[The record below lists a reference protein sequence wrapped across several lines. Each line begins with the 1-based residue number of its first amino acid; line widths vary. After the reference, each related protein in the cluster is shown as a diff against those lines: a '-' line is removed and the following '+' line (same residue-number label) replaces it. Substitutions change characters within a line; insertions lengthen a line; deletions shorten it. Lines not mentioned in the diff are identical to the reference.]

1 MCHLKAVGACLLLGL
16 CVELQAAKK
25 DFKGLFG
32 SYRREKFIEN
42 EARST
47 NFGMDLLLSTLVPIS
62 PVIKSQ
68 ETRGGE
74 IANLQFATFF
84 NLEAAFFFTLNY
96 HWEIVTSVGWYNYDT
111 RKENKRTD
119 PALPVF
125 HLFEMEAY
133 PIIAGIKYRLT
144 TDDIV
149 PYVGAGV
156 GFSYVRRKGFYDNG
170 AQFDQEFSNVVTGQI
185 LAGLE
190 FFFHPQVG
198 IRLEA
203 AAYYFRLNPRSFD
216 TGGVLEN
223 HPILLY
229 QANPWLVR
237 YASGIFLLF

>member
-1 MCHLKAVGACLLLGL
+1 MGLCLLLGL

-47 NFGMDLLLSTLVPIS
+47 NFGMDFLLSTLVPVS
-62 PVIKSQ
+62 PIIKSQ
-68 ETRGGE
+68 EVRGGDL
-74 IANLQFATFF
+74 ANLQFATFF

-96 HWEIVTSVGWYNYDT
+96 HWEIFANVGWYKYDT
-111 RKENKRTD
+111 RKENKNSN
-119 PALPVF
+119 PAQPEF
-125 HLFEMEAY
+125 HQFEMEAH
-133 PIIAGIKYRLT
+133 PIIAGIKYRLA

-156 GFSYVRRKGFYDNG
+156 GFSYVRRKGFHDKDNPTNNL
-170 AQFDQEFSNVVTGQI
+170 FDQEFSNAITGQI

-203 AAYYFRLNPRSFD
+203 AAYYFRLNQRSFD
-216 TGGVLEN
+216 TGGDPAN

-237 YASGIFLLF
+237 YASGVFILF